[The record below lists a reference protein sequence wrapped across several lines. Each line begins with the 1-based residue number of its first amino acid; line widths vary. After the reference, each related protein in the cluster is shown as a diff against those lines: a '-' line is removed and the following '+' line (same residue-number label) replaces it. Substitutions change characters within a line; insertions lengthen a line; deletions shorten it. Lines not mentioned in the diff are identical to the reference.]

1 MSQEIDL
8 TGIDQKKLRPKI
20 DEIRSLI
27 KKHPVVQEMFRDHG
41 VDLDEIDLIPMCF
54 AKLPVSARTEHGIIY
69 FNIKL
74 LEDGFDNDDHYMV
87 HEITHFLQ
95 QTTGDKPTKGSD
107 ADNYL
112 DNPAE
117 VEGFQNQT
125 EYLADT
131 RSKEEAEKYVDQVL
145 DHHEMD
151 GKEREDK
158 EEELSQNVT
167 STVDQR
173 ILQLSRLLKRAS

>member
-8 TGIDQKKLRPKI
+8 EGIDQKNLRPKI
-20 DEIRSLI
+20 DEIRALI
-27 KKHPVVQEMFRDHG
+27 KKHPVVKEMFEEHD
-41 VDLDEIDLIPMCF
+41 VDLNEIDLIPMCF

-74 LEDGFDNDDHYMV
+74 AEDGFDNDDHYMV

-95 QTTGDKPTKGSD
+95 QTTGDKPTKGSTKET
-107 ADNYL
+107 YL

-131 RSKEEAEKYVDQVL
+131 RGKEKAEDYVNQVL
-145 DHHEMD
+145 DHHEVD
-151 GKEREDK
+151 GKKREEK
-158 EEELSQNVT
+158 EEELTLNVE
-167 STVDQR
+167 SMDQR
-173 ILQLSRLLKRAS
+173 VMQLTRMLMGAE